1 MADTKVETAVI
12 LAAGNGSRL
21 RPFTNYIPKT
31 MVLYR
36 DKPLMYHHI
45 MNSYNNGIKDIIV
58 VTRHDE
64 ENNYSFKFQNDYIKN
79 LERELKKIDP
89 EVKIKLVY
97 QEEDKDLKKPKGPA
111 NAVATA
117 EKELKNKSYVVLLG
131 DNLIISG
138 YDRGESLLKKL
149 LERFDGNI
157 MYSVENLDKETAKNC
172 GFIKGKRTRGLDDIL
187 IDTEEAI
194 EKPAEEIIKE
204 KFGLKDSYDV
214 MAGGIYIFNEKSID
228 YLKNVRPGTNNE
240 MHLTDAINDQIMDRA
255 SKAFGFI
262 IKKEQYTAA
271 DFGRVESWL
280 SINLREENVKKFVE
294 GMRIYS
300 PELRDLIYSK
310 AMELFNVDL
319 REVG

>member
-45 MNSYNNGIKDIIV
+45 MNSYKDGIKDIIV
-58 VTRHDE
+58 ITRRDE
-64 ENNYSFKFQNDYIKN
+64 EGNYSFKFQNDYVKN
-79 LERELKKIDP
+79 LEKELKRTDP

-97 QEEDKDLKKPKGPA
+97 QGEDKDLKKPKGPA
-111 NAVATA
+111 NAVAMA
-117 EKELKNKSYVVLLG
+117 EKELKDRPYAVLLG
-131 DNLIISG
+131 DNLIISKDKG
-138 YDRGESLLKKL
+138 AESLLKKL
-149 LERFDGNI
+149 MKEFDGNI
-157 MYSVENLDKETAKNC
+157 MYSAENLDKETARNC
-172 GFIKGKRTRGLDDIL
+172 GFVKGKKTYGLDNIL
-187 IDTEEAI
+187 IDTKEAI
-194 EKPAEEIIKE
+194 EKPTEDTIRE

-214 MAGGIYIFNEKSID
+214 MAGGLYIFNEKSIN
-228 YLKNVRPGTNNE
+228 YLKDVKPGTNNE
-240 MHLTDAINDQIMDRA
+240 MHLTDAINNQIRDSE
-255 SKAFGFI
+255 SKAFGLI
-262 IKKEQYTAA
+262 VKKDQYTTA

-294 GMRIYS
+294 GVRIYS

-310 AMELFNVDL
+310 AMELFGVDL
-319 REVG
+319 RKIE

>member
-58 VTRHDE
+58 ITRHDE

-89 EVKIKLVY
+89 EVKIKLIY
-97 QEEDKDLKKPKGPA
+97 QEEDKDLKKPRGPA
-111 NAVATA
+111 NAVAMA
-117 EKELKNKSYVVLLG
+117 EKELKDRAYAVLLG
-131 DNLIISG
+131 DTLIISNDDG
-138 YDRGESLLKKL
+138 AESMLKKL
-149 LERFDGNI
+149 MKGFDGNI
-157 MYSVENLDKETAKNC
+157 MYSAENLDKETARNC
-172 GFIKGKRTRGLDDIL
+172 GFVKGKRTYGLDDIL

-194 EKPAEEIIKE
+194 EKPTEETIRE
-204 KFGLKDSYDV
+204 KFGVRDRYDV
-214 MAGGIYIFNEKSID
+214 MAGGMYIFNEKSID
-228 YLKNVRPGTNNE
+228 YLKNVKPGTNNE
-240 MHLTDAINDQIMDRA
+240 MHLTDAINDQINDGA
-255 SKAFGFI
+255 SKAFGLI
-262 IKKEQYTAA
+262 VKKDRYTAA
-271 DFGRVESWL
+271 DFGRAESWL
-280 SINLREENVKKFVE
+280 SINIREENVKKFVE

-310 AMELFNVDL
+310 AMELFGADL
-319 REVG
+319 RKIG